1 MPSRLKMEAAHFRV
15 TGMAQLQIG
24 INTCPQQGHEPLSG
38 GNLGAMARHLGR
50 QMSESERLLKW
61 KDPKADVREA
71 PGSDRSVRKPQA
83 SGTALPWPAARP
95 VLFTCVVSY
104 LLFSFISKRNQFH
117 NHLYLL
123 KGKLV
128 RGDWFCWP
136 VRCLPSPIW
145 SPPLLCPLT
154 SDLCKLPSSFL
165 FTNINT
171 KKA

>member
-1 MPSRLKMEAAHFRV
+1 MPSKLKMEAAHFRV

-24 INTCPQQGHEPLSG
+24 VNICPQQGHEPLSQ

-50 QMSESERLLKW
+50 QMRESRETAEVKGPQGRR
-61 KDPKADVREA
+61 REA
-71 PGSDRSVRKPQA
+71 PGADTSVRKPQA
-83 SGTALPWPAARP
+83 SGTALPWPATRP
-95 VLFTCVVSY
+95 VVFTCVVSY
-104 LLFSFISKRNQFH
+104 LLFSFISNRNQFH

-123 KGKLV
+123 KGKLAS
-128 RGDWFCWP
+128 GDWFCWS
-136 VRCLPSPIW
+136 VRCLPSPVW
-145 SPPLLCPLT
+145 SPPLLCPLS